1 MLYIPLINWVNRMQI
16 QNILVVCVGN
26 ICRSPM
32 AEFFL
37 KQSHSDLQ
45 IESAGLAAMVGHS
58 ADDKAIACMDTL
70 NIDIRSHVAR
80 QINAELIKKADL
92 VLVMSK
98 NQSQHIEQKWPF
110 AKGKVFRLGHWQGQN
125 VPDPYQHD
133 QAFFDETSL
142 LIQACV
148 ADWTKHI

>member
-1 MLYIPLINWVNRMQI
+1 MQF

-37 KQSHSDLQ
+37 KQNHPNLN
-45 IESAGLAAMVGHS
+45 IESAGLSAMTGHS
-58 ADDKAIACMDTL
+58 ADDKAIACMDAL
-70 NIDIRSHVAR
+70 NIDMRSHVAQ

-110 AKGKVFRLGHWQGQN
+110 SK
-125 VPDPYQHD
+125 
-133 QAFFDETSL
+133 
-142 LIQACV
+142 
-148 ADWTKHI
+148 